1 MQELVREVSSTVE
14 EFRRGLYQAFPG
26 NVSGDGLRYSVA
38 MDAAA
43 MDIEL
48 THLPDRIIALLRLPA
63 LGVHIRFTRGD
74 ADECRRLLEHLDR
87 VTHRG
92 GG

>member
-1 MQELVREVSSTVE
+1 MQELQREVSSTLE

-43 MDIEL
+43 MEIEL
-48 THLPDRIIALLRLPA
+48 THLPDRVIALLRLPT
-63 LGVHIRFTRGD
+63 LGVRIRFTRGD
-74 ADECRRLLEHLDR
+74 TEQCRRLLEHLDR